1 MIEKNMSTKIELH
14 KKMCVLKN
22 FECLKII
29 WPKNQ
34 SNENETLNF
43 KLSFITPKVEKCLVR
58 A

>member
-1 MIEKNMSTKIELH
+1 M
-14 KKMCVLKN
+14 LKN

-34 SNENETLNF
+34 SNGNETLNF
-43 KLSFITPKVEKCLVR
+43 KLSFITAKVEKCLVR